1 MRTRTTWLGVALLM
15 AATATAH
22 ADRPKVC
29 ILGVEVVGDGID
41 VESIKVGNNLT
52 NALRVRPNA
61 TPTPYQIT
69 PNCNKELADEKVIK
83 NCGSE
88 DPSCMS
94 AIGTDLGADVLI

>member
-1 MRTRTTWLGVALLM
+1 MRTRTTWFGVALLTL
-15 AATATAH
+15 AAAATAH

-69 PNCNKELADEKVIK
+69 PNCNKELAE
-83 NCGSE
+83 
-88 DPSCMS
+88 
-94 AIGTDLGADVLI
+94 IGRAHV